1 MPVMVMSMENLENFI
16 LVMVERISDG
26 EFRNAQINNGVSILC

>member
-1 MPVMVMSMENLENFI
+1 

-26 EFRNAQINNGVSILC
+26 EFRNAQINNGVSILCWKMIWS